1 MNNLGGSDLV
11 NWNGHYISNVTID
24 GDNSATGIN
33 NTNYNSRYTDYTSQS
48 TDVTAGS
55 TYNFS
60 INNYKGGNTWGDV
73 KIRIWID
80 YDNDG
85 NYTQVFSNNFGQNN
99 NNTHQVTGS
108 FVVDAAAI
116 TGTAKLRIQ
125 AAYCSSCGN
134 GNASVLSAD
143 GCSFTNT
150 YRGDVEDY
158 TLNITGGSGVSE
170 PTYCVPDQIGNWNTY
185 YITNVAIGAINNS
198 STGTGGA
205 YQNYT
210 ALEAS
215 ITSGSTVTG
224 DVTVNISS
232 NNANERVFVWV
243 DFNHNGQ
250 LDDAGEEFEFG
261 IAGTGNVVVPIS
273 INVPAGS
280 YTGKTRMRI
289 ALISDVRAN
298 FGPCRAAYAS
308 GEYEDYIMNITPASA
323 PPEAVC
329 QNITIELDSDGN
341 ATINPIDVDNGS
353 SDDIAVTNY
362 TLDIDTFDCSD
373 IGNNTV
379 VLTVTDAEGQT
390 DTCIATVTVQDYSG
404 ALVPPTFADINAYC
418 SYTVPTPADLSYG
431 CATTITPTSSD
442 SRTFTSS
449 GTITWLYDDGAG
461 HTASA
466 TQQVNIESLVSPTNI
481 MSSAITQTTATISW
495 DDFLGDETYSFRYRE
510 SGSLIWTTVAVS
522 NHTIN
527 LTGLEELTEYDVQVA
542 STCGFS
548 ESAYSTTY
556 NFTTQINNTACVPTS
571 NSNGTHYITNVYLP
585 GETTTINNTSGND
598 GGYGDYT
605 ATQSADLF
613 RGQSYAM
620 ELSVSNTMASENRS
634 GWAIYIDLNGDGDIE
649 IGEMVWD
656 SNGEDNS
663 LSNVN
668 NTFNPATIT
677 IPATAV
683 LGNVLMRVGTRR
695 YHFSDNP
702 CGTTSGHYEEFE
714 DYVVNIKND
723 ATSQDLDVSGNNIN
737 IVSGTTTTST
747 DNYTHYGIY
756 DINSGAVIRTFV
768 LENTGIA
775 DLILQSPYV
784 SVTGAAFSVDTQ
796 PVLTTLSPGEETTFS
811 IAFDPDS
818 VNTFTGLVSILS
830 NDPDEN
836 PFTFV
841 VEGEGA
847 QTFPDT
853 DGDGVP
859 DNIDIDDDNDGL
871 TDTYESITCASY
883 PNATTTDLV
892 FLNET
897 FGAGTNRI
905 QINGNYAGA
914 TTTYCYEDGT
924 GSCPATYN
932 PTSVNDGDYT
942 VHHTITN
949 GDGVTGDINVDISDW
964 AEDYWYTGGDHTA
977 GDVNGRMAIFNAAE
991 DPGIF
996 YSQDIIGVTT
1006 GVPIQFGFYA
1016 INLDRTNAPGVSSR
1030 NKPEVTITIYDNV
1043 GNVIASETSGLIPA
1057 TSPAGDWVEV
1067 SASFI
1072 STVSQFT
1079 VVLTNSQL
1087 GGQGNDLAID
1097 DIFVKQTLCDLDGD
1111 GVADVID
1118 LDNDNDGIPNV
1129 VELGYVDDNF
1139 DATVYNDA
1147 TNVWVDA
1154 NGNGMHDAYEGLTA
1168 LDSDGDGVP
1177 NHIDLDS
1184 DNDGVFDNVEY
1195 NGFGDIDI
1203 NGDGV
1208 GNGSDY
1214 QDTLVNATDD
1224 DQDGDGILPS
1234 IDDNDD
1240 DTDGGFDTDH
1250 GTFSYDAPID
1260 TDGDGIPDYLDTDSN
1275 DASNDA
1281 SNGTDISETI
1291 YAALDANYDGVIDG
1305 DADADADGLLDV
1317 FDTDDNNFGS
1327 PRDLD
1332 KSYSLFF
1339 DGRNDYVEDDNV
1351 ISNGNATIMAWIKS
1365 EGDNTLNTNRIVAGQ
1380 KYFYLVVN
1388 DSDNSVTVMLN
1399 GSAVLTSI
1407 DLVVDAI
1414 WTHVAATTNRGE
1426 TVLYVNGEAQGAP
1439 LGSGEVNEDTSNF
1452 TIGRLADTDLN
1463 YFHGE
1468 IDEVRVF
1475 NSSLT
1480 ETEIQRTVYQELEET
1495 ENFNQGKII
1504 PKDISENTIGA
1515 NLVRYYKMDSFK
1527 DDITDDK
1534 VTPTI
1539 DQVNGAKLYNI
1550 KKIYFQTA
1558 PLPYKTIQ
1566 DGLWTAQENWEH
1578 GNVWDIDVVA
1588 NNKDWSIVE
1597 INNDITTV
1605 ASHTNLGLL
1614 VQDTKRFTVNDDN
1627 YINNSWYIELDGT
1640 IDLLKDSQLVQTEN
1654 SDLVT
1659 SETGKIL
1666 RRQEGASSYYWYNYW
1681 GSPVGNTEATTL
1693 TNNNSTSNNENNTP
1707 FKINMLKDDAGD
1719 AIEFTSSNH
1728 QTGKLSSRW
1737 MYTYEN
1743 GVTYYDYAT
1752 LTTNT
1757 NINSGI
1763 GYIHK
1768 GVGVAQEYVF
1778 EGKPNNGTI
1787 KVSVSDVGGSGSVPG
1802 VSKTEYLFGNP
1813 YASAIDVYKFIDDN
1827 AAVLE
1832 GSIQLWQQWAGT
1844 SHVTTEYEGGYAQVN
1859 KTGSVRAYQFVG
1871 GEGENNGSQDGTKTP
1886 SRYLAVAQG
1895 FMAEIKNSGSVV
1907 FNNSQ
1912 RVFIKEADADGSS
1925 SNGSVFFRTTEGVSS
1940 TSTMR
1945 KIRLEF
1951 NALDGQETRRELLL
1965 GFSDITS
1972 DDYDYGYEAKNT
1984 DDNHDDLSLLLDGEY
1999 MSIQSYGEITPDKVV
2014 PLALKTSGNN
2024 SYNIKISEI
2033 ENIEEGQEIYLRD
2046 NLNDIYYDLRQDE
2059 GYTFL
2064 ADEGVFN
2071 ERFEIVFS
2079 NQSLS
2084 VDEVTV
2090 NNNVVLYF
2098 NSNQNLLYV
2107 KQLNEDIKSLVV
2119 HNMLGQNVY
2128 AKEGVKASELEN
2140 GIPLKNTSTGVYL
2153 VTLNTKSNSSI
2164 TKKIIIQ

>member
-1 MNNLGGSDLV
+1 MKLLNSAKYSRLLFFVIFLIAFQQGYSQCTPSGMFDYNNF
-11 NWNGHYISNVTID
+11 NISNVQVL
-24 GDNSATGIN
+24 GDDASQIN
-33 NTNYNSRYTDYTSQS
+33 NYTGLDNATYSDYTAQS
-48 TDVTAGS
+48 VTVTAGS
-55 TYNFS
+55 TYS
-60 INNYKGGNTWGDV
+60 INVSHIKENWGNLKV
-73 KIRIWID
+73 VMWID
-80 YDNDG
+80 YQGDGSYVEVYNSG
-85 NYTQVFSNNFGQNN
+85 NYNN
-99 NNTHQVTGS
+99 NGATTDTTNASIAISGS
-108 FVVDAAAI
+108 ALP
-116 TGTAKLRIQ
+116 GTAVLRI
-125 AAYCSSCGN
+125 AASYCSNCG
-134 GNASVLSAD
+134 GGASVSAD
-143 GCSFTNT
+143 SCT
-150 YRGDVEDY
+150 YTGRAEVEDY
-158 TLNITGGSGVSE
+158 TLNINQVAVTPLVSDDELNVLKNSVSGVDNQINVASNDYIGTTGGDGEDYSLL
-170 PTYCVPDQIGNWNTY
+170 TT
-185 YITNVAIGAINNS
+185 S
-198 STGTGGA
+198 SNG
-205 YQNYT
+205 
-210 ALEAS
+210 
-215 ITSGSTVTG
+215 TVTEISDG
-224 DVTVNISS
+224 VFEYIPNNEFLGEDSFTYTICNSINQCETGVVTVYVGSG
-232 NNANERVFVWV
+232 AC
-243 DFNHNGQ
+243 
-250 LDDAGEEFEFG
+250 A
-261 IAGTGNVVVPIS
+261 PIS
-273 INVPAGS
+273 
-280 YTGKTRMRI
+280 
-289 ALISDVRAN
+289 
-298 FGPCRAAYAS
+298 
-308 GEYEDYIMNITPASA
+308 
-323 PPEAVC
+323 
-329 QNITIELDSDGN
+329 DS
-341 ATINPIDVDNGS
+341 
-353 SDDIAVTNY
+353 
-362 TLDIDTFDCSD
+362 
-373 IGNNTV
+373 
-379 VLTVTDAEGQT
+379 Q
-390 DTCIATVTVQDYSG
+390 
-404 ALVPPTFADINAYC
+404 
-418 SYTVPTPADLSYG
+418 
-431 CATTITPTSSD
+431 
-442 SRTFTSS
+442 
-449 GTITWLYDDGAG
+449 
-461 HTASA
+461 
-466 TQQVNIESLVSPTNI
+466 
-481 MSSAITQTTATISW
+481 
-495 DDFLGDETYSFRYRE
+495 
-510 SGSLIWTTVAVS
+510 
-522 NHTIN
+522 
-527 LTGLEELTEYDVQVA
+527 
-542 STCGFS
+542 
-548 ESAYSTTY
+548 
-556 NFTTQINNTACVPTS
+556 
-571 NSNGTHYITNVYLP
+571 GTHYITNVLLV
-585 GETTTINNTSGND
+585 GDTTTINNTSGDD
-598 GGYGDYT
+598 GGYGNYIG
-605 ATQSADLF
+605 TQSADLT
-613 RGQSYAM
+613 RGSTYPI
-620 ELSVSNTMASENRS
+620 ELSVSDNMASQNRS
-634 GWAIYIDLNGDGDIE
+634 GWTVYMDLNRDGNITIAE
-649 IGEMVWD
+649 EVWN
-656 SNGEDNS
+656 SMNVNPVGSGEDQS
-663 LSNVN
+663 LSNTD
-668 NTFNPATIT
+668 NTFNPGSIT
-677 IPATAV
+677 IPATAG
-683 LGNVLMRVGTRR
+683 LGKTILRIGVRQ
-695 YHFSDNP
+695 YWHSDNP
-702 CGTTSGHYEEFE
+702 CGTTSANPEEFE
-714 DYVVNIKND
+714 DYIVDIKND
-723 ATSQDLDVSGNNIN
+723 AVSQDLDVYGNGLNI
-737 IVSGTTTTST
+737 ISGTTTTT
-747 DNYTHYGIY
+747 TENYTNYNVY
-756 DINSGAVIRTFV
+756 DINSGAVTRTFII
-768 LENTGIA
+768 ENTGVA
-775 DLILQSPYV
+775 NLILQSPYV
-784 SVTGAAFSVDTQ
+784 SLSGNAAFTVQNQ
-796 PVLTTLSPGEETTFS
+796 PDITTLNPNQSTTFT
-811 IAFDPDS
+811 IAFDPNVVGTFASTVS
-818 VNTFTGLVSILS
+818 VHS

-836 PFTFV
+836 PFTFAI
-841 VEGEGA
+841 EGEGA

-859 DNIDIDDDNDGL
+859 DNVDIDDDNDGL

-964 AEDYWYTGGDHTA
+964 AEGYWYTGGDHTA
-977 GDVNGRMAIFNAAE
+977 GDENGRMAIFNAAE

-1016 INLDRTNAPGVSSR
+1016 INIDRTDAPGLNDR

-1043 GNVIASETSGLIPA
+1043 GNEIASETSGLIPA

-1072 STVSQFT
+1072 SPVSQFK

-1195 NGFGDIDI
+1195 NGFGDIDV

-1214 QDTLVNATDD
+1214 QDTLVDDTED
-1224 DQDGDGILPS
+1224 DQDGDGILS
-1234 IDDNDD
+1234 AIDDNDN
-1240 DTDGGFDTDH
+1240 DTDGDSDTDH
-1250 GTFSYDAPID
+1250 GTFSYNVPID
-1260 TDGDGIPDYLDTDSN
+1260 TDGDGIPDYLDIDSN
-1275 DASNDA
+1275 DATNDP

-1291 YAALDANYDGVIDG
+1291 YAGLDANNDGIIDG
-1305 DADADADGLLDV
+1305 NTDADADGLLDA
-1317 FDTDDNNFGS
+1317 FDTDDVNFGS

-1351 ISNGNATIMAWIKS
+1351 ISSGNATIMAWIKS

-1380 KYFYLVVN
+1380 NKFYLVVN
-1388 DSDNSVTVMLN
+1388 DLNNSVTVMLN
-1399 GSAVLTSI
+1399 GRAVLTST

-1414 WTHVAATTNRGE
+1414 WTHVAATTNGSE
-1426 TVLYVNGEAQGAP
+1426 TILYVNGEAQGSP
-1439 LGSGEVNEDTSNF
+1439 LSSGGVNADTSNF

-1504 PKDISENTIGA
+1504 PKDISENFIGA
-1515 NLVRYYKMDSFK
+1515 NLIRYYKMDSFK

-1534 VTPTI
+1534 VTPSI
-1539 DQVNGAKLYNI
+1539 DQYTGAKLYNI
-1550 KKIYFQTA
+1550 KRIYFQTA

-1588 NNKDWSIVE
+1588 NNKDWSIVD
-1597 INNDITTV
+1597 IRNNISTL

-1614 VQDTKRFTVNDDN
+1614 VKDKKRFTVNEDN
-1627 YINNSWYIELDGT
+1627 YINNSWYLELHGT
-1640 IDLLKDSQLVQTEN
+1640 IDLLEDSQLVQTDS

-1659 SETGKIL
+1659 DIDGEIL

-1681 GSPVGNTEATTL
+1681 GSPVGNTEATAL

-1707 FKINMLKDDAGD
+1707 FKISMLKDDAGD
-1719 AIEFTSSNH
+1719 AMVFTSSNH

-1743 GVTYYDYAT
+1743 GVTYYDYQT

-1757 NINSGI
+1757 NINSGV

-1768 GVGVAQEYVF
+1768 GVGAEQGYIF
-1778 EGKPNNGTI
+1778 KGKPNNGTI
-1787 KVSVSDVGGSGSVPG
+1787 KVSVSDIGGSGSVSG
-1802 VSKTEYLFGNP
+1802 VSKTEYLLGNP

-1871 GEGENNGSQDGTKTP
+1871 GEGANNGSLDGTKTP

-1925 SNGSVFFRTTEGVSS
+1925 SNGSVFFRTTEDVSS
-1940 TSTMR
+1940 TTTMG

-1965 GFSDITS
+1965 GFSDATT
-1972 DDYDYGYEAKNT
+1972 DAYDYGYEAKNT
-1984 DDNHDDLSLLLDGEY
+1984 DENHDDLSLLLDGEN
-1999 MSIQSYGEITPDKVV
+1999 MSIQSYGEITPEKVI

-2024 SYNIKISEI
+2024 SYNIKITET
-2033 ENIEEGQEIYLRD
+2033 ENIAEGQEIYLRD
-2046 NLNDIYYDLRQDE
+2046 NLNDIYYNLNQDE

-2064 ADEGVFN
+2064 ADEGEFN
-2071 ERFEIVFS
+2071 ERFKIVFT

-2084 VDEVTV
+2084 IDEVTA

-2098 NSNQNLLYV
+2098 NSNQNLLYA
-2107 KQLNEDIKSLVV
+2107 KQLNDDVKSLVV
-2119 HNMLGQNVY
+2119 HNMLGQSVY
-2128 AKEGVKASELEN
+2128 AKEGVKASDLEN
-2140 GIPLKNTSTGVYL
+2140 GIRLENTSTGVYL
-2153 VTLNTKSNSSI
+2153 VTLKTKSNSAI